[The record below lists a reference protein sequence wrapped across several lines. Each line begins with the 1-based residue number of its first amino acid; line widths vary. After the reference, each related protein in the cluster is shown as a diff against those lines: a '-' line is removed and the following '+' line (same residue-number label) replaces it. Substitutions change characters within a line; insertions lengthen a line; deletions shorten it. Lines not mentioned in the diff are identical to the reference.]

1 MKITYDKEAD
11 ALYIKLTDQP
21 VAESE
26 EVEPHVVLDYD
37 ADNQVVG
44 IEMLYFVQKHS
55 SELFPAFKAME
66 AVGCRRSISRR
77 GRVEN

>member
-11 ALYIKLTDQP
+11 ALYIQLTDQP
-21 VAESE
+21 IAESE
-26 EVEPHVVLDYD
+26 EVEPHVVVDYD
-37 ADNQVVG
+37 TNDQVVG

-66 AVGCRRSISRR
+66 AAVWERAYGKVG
-77 GRVEN
+77 

>member
-26 EVEPHVVLDYD
+26 EVEPHVVVDYD

-66 AVGCRRSISRR
+66 AAVWERAYKQAG
-77 GRVEN
+77 

>member
-21 VAESE
+21 IVDSE
-26 EVEPHVVLDYD
+26 EVEPHVVVDYD
-37 ADNQVVG
+37 ENDQVAG
-44 IEMLYFVQKHS
+44 IEILYFVQKHS

-66 AVGCRRSISRR
+66 AAVWQREYKQAG
-77 GRVEN
+77 